1 MGFLRRKSIR
11 KEFDEILIQQL
22 LSKRKN
28 GTDKKLVANS
38 VEPSPDI
45 LFELKLAQ
53 AKYFFYLREA
63 KKKFTFKQ
71 LEIAGLFSIMLSY
84 ACTIHMKRR

>member
-11 KEFDEILIQQL
+11 KEFDEKLIQQL
-22 LSKRKN
+22 FKQKEEWNRQ
-28 GTDKKLVANS
+28 KKLVANS
-38 VEPSPDI
+38 VEPSPGI

-63 KKKFTFKQ
+63 KKRNLRLNNWK
-71 LEIAGLFSIMLSY
+71 
-84 ACTIHMKRR
+84 